1 MTLPGFQ
8 SRMVRVGDVNLHA
21 VVGGSGAPLLLLHG
35 FPQTWWEWRKVMPAL
50 ASRFTVVAADLRGAG
65 HSDCPQSGYDK
76 ATLGADMVGLMKA
89 LGHGKF
95 AVCGHDIGAMVAY
108 ALAATHREA
117 VTKLVILDV
126 PIPGVSFWEGLFAD
140 PRVWH
145 FAFHMKPNL
154 PELLLRDREYEYVS
168 SFVHDRAYD
177 HNAIEE
183 DDLRVFARALAMPG
197 RTRGG
202 LEWYRAF
209 PKDAA
214 DTRAWAKNKLTV
226 PVLALGGEQR
236 WGSVIVGMMQEL
248 ALDVRGGSLPNCNH
262 WLAEEQPELL
272 LKALF
277 EFLG

>member
-1 MTLPGFQ
+1 MNLPGFQ

-50 ASRFTVVAADLRGAG
+50 ARNYTVIAADLRGAG
-65 HSDCPQSGYDK
+65 HSDCPAGGYDK
-76 ATLGADMVGLMKA
+76 ATLGSDMVGLMKA
-89 LGHGKF
+89 LGHEQF

-108 ALAATHREA
+108 ALAATHRKT
-117 VTKLVILDV
+117 VTRLVILDV
-126 PIPGVSFWEGLFAD
+126 PIPGVSFWDSLFAD

-154 PELLLRDREYEYVS
+154 PELLLKDREYEYVS
-168 SFVHDRAYD
+168 AFIHDRAYD
-177 HNAIEE
+177 HNAVEE
-183 DDLRVFARALAMPG
+183 EDLRVFARAFAMPG

-214 DTRAWAKNKLTV
+214 DTRAWAKSKLTV

-248 ALDVRGGSLPNCNH
+248 AVDVRGGSLPDCNH

-272 LKALF
+272 LKALI